1 MKHHT
6 TVNNHNCTPEQQY
19 LIHRARSAR
28 WEIERDRQKLPLR
41 KLRWRDTAEAVVVT
55 TIWLA
60 IAAIAWAAVAF
71 APYY

>member
-41 KLRWRDTAEAVVVT
+41 KSSWRATAEAVAVSLG
-55 TIWLA
+55 WLA
-60 IAAIAWAAVAF
+60 IAVACWALIARLPW
-71 APYY
+71 